1 MSSETTARVSSNPLR
16 RRIHILERASRSFTT
31 ADSNDEDMQSLPSP
45 PTSFEAGDD
54 EDDEEDRVPSGDDGI
69 GGPSQPT
76 VPLTEVYEEEE
87 TYHTPAPR
95 PWYKPSIPVLLAIAP
110 PIGNWLTG
118 GDHLKDLLLLLLLI
132 FYLHQLVEVPWGL
145 YHSARPR
152 RSPSPNISSAP
163 TLTTVR
169 AKSELR
175 ILEISLLLFCLV
187 TPALGVIL
195 LRSLGSFTNPGSPT
209 EPISCTLHALVHTH
223 AAPTLD
229 PHVADLRAQLA
240 HLEATVAQLVQREE
254 ALYAYKGVRR
264 VERRV
269 GKLRNA
275 KKELAAAG
283 ATTHTNTIF
292 VPAPAKPSPQSLIA
306 SWFASPAPAAPTAV
320 YAPPP
325 ISPTSGNGKTRRL
338 ALDSIPEEGEPGSSQ
353 TPVFVYPPA
362 SAQWAP
368 PKKPAAAPPTAPPA
382 VFALLAALV
391 RQWLAAGMALM
402 LYPLYL
408 VLLPVRGTLRF
419 LVGVV

>member
-1 MSSETTARVSSNPLR
+1 M
-16 RRIHILERASRSFTT
+16 
-31 ADSNDEDMQSLPSP
+31 
-45 PTSFEAGDD
+45 
-54 EDDEEDRVPSGDDGI
+54 
-69 GGPSQPT
+69 
-76 VPLTEVYEEEE
+76 
-87 TYHTPAPR
+87 
-95 PWYKPSIPVLLAIAP
+95 
-110 PIGNWLTG
+110 
-118 GDHLKDLLLLLLLI
+118 
-132 FYLHQLVEVPWGL
+132 
-145 YHSARPR
+145 
-152 RSPSPNISSAP
+152 
-163 TLTTVR
+163 
-169 AKSELR
+169 
-175 ILEISLLLFCLV
+175 LEISLLLFCLV

-209 EPISCTLHALVHTH
+209 EPISWFSTTIFALFTGIRPLRELVMRITSRTSTLHALVHAH

-254 ALYAYKGVRR
+254 ALYAYVEDAVAPLEKGVRR

-275 KKELAAAG
+275 KKELVAAG
-283 ATTHTNTIF
+283 TTTHTNTIF
-292 VPAPAKPSPQSLIA
+292 VPAPAKRSPQSLIA
-306 SWFASPAPAAPTAV
+306 SWFASPPVAPTAV